1 VQQRRIVRVLEAV
14 ASQAPGPL
22 ADRLCGGAAEV
33 LGAPGVAL
41 SLLTRDDL
49 LQTVCATDGGRD
61 GETMQ
66 ADLGEGPSYTAHRIG
81 SPVLV
86 GDLDL
91 DDTWPAF
98 GPAAT
103 ASGLRS
109 VFAFP
114 LRRGA
119 VRVGSMTLYRTV
131 AGDLIDDQHADAL
144 VFATVGLDLM
154 LALQAGR
161 SADELD
167 ELFLAGT
174 GNSAQIH
181 QASGIV
187 SVQLGVE
194 VGLALA
200 VLRAHAFSGGLSLRE
215 VADDVVGR
223 RLRLDGRSPEKGAN
237 QQ

>member
-1 VQQRRIVRVLEAV
+1 MQQRRIVRVLEAV

-22 ADRLCGGAAEV
+22 ADRLCGGAAQV
-33 LGAPGVAL
+33 LDAPGVAL

-49 LQTVCATDGGRD
+49 LQTVCTTDAGRH
-61 GETMQ
+61 GETLQ

-81 SPVLV
+81 GPVLV

-98 GPAAT
+98 GPAA
-103 ASGLRS
+103 AAGGIGA

-119 VRVGSMTLYRTV
+119 VRVGAMTLYRPA
-131 AGDLIDDQHADAL
+131 AGDLTDDQHADAL
-144 VFATVGLDLM
+144 VFARIALDLL

-161 SADELD
+161 TADELD

-174 GNSAQIH
+174 GNAAQIH
-181 QASGIV
+181 QASGMV

-200 VLRAHAFSGGLSLRE
+200 VLRAHAFSAGRSLRE
-215 VADDVVGR
+215 VADDVVAR
-223 RLRLDGRSPEKGAN
+223 RVRLDDAPPDQGHE

>member
-14 ASQAPGPL
+14 ASQAPGSL
-22 ADRLCGGAAEV
+22 AERLCGGAAEV
-33 LGAPGVAL
+33 LDTPGVAL
-41 SLLTRDDL
+41 ALLTRDDL
-49 LQTVCATDGGRD
+49 LQTVCTTDGGRD
-61 GETMQ
+61 GETLQ

-91 DDTWPAF
+91 DETWPAF
-98 GPAAT
+98 GPAAA
-103 ASGLRS
+103 ASGLRA

-119 VRVGSMTLYRTV
+119 VRVGSMTLYRPV
-131 AGDLIDDQHADAL
+131 AGDLTDDQHADAL
-144 VFATVGLDLM
+144 VFASVGLDLL
-154 LALQAGR
+154 LALQSGR
-161 SADELD
+161 AADELD

-174 GNSAQIH
+174 GNTAQIH
-181 QASGIV
+181 QASGV
-187 SVQLGVE
+187 VAVQLGVE

-200 VLRAHAFSGGLSLRE
+200 VLRAHAFSAGRSLRE
-215 VADDVVGR
+215 VADDVVAR
-223 RLRLDGRSPEKGAN
+223 RLRLDGRSPDHDVD